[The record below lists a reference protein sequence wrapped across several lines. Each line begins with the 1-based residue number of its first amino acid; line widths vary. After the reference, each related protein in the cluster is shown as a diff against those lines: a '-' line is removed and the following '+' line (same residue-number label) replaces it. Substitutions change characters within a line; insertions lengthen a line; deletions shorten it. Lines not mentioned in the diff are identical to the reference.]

1 MAEHVGDASLFLLL
15 SGQRPCFVLI
25 LKDLPGEEDDPEE
38 NELRRRYLVTI
49 DSKWWPG
56 TELNRRRQ
64 PFQGYIM
71 L

>member
-38 NELRRRYLVTI
+38 NKLRRRYLVT
-49 DSKWWPG
+49 
-56 TELNRRRQ
+56 
-64 PFQGYIM
+64 Y
-71 L
+71 